1 MPLSDTLDSMIKKQ
15 REPTTTAADRI
26 PILDAMIERNRVSY
40 GSQLKGTAV
49 SALPRAAASVARS
62 SAAVNL
68 RAPKASAA
76 VAFDGKTFD
85 SFMGHLSGME
95 AEDAYKAKRADSGL
109 ITTVD
114 MPSRVPSLFK
124 TFDAG
129 AGGKD
134 PYEIAKGEA
143 MARSAE
149 IAEDEPLDDDPQNWP
164 VSPRDV
170 AMEGWA
176 ERMGV
181 AKEDLARAR
190 MTQLKIADRA
200 EGWTAEKAQWAST
213 YAEMSKH
220 NIASQ
225 AVLDFTSNW
234 PNLAA
239 AAAGA
244 AVDKILPGAGAAA
257 TFGFMAAQE
266 EGDAFKMAEAA
277 GIPAEFAAP
286 YCRKY
291 GLLSGGVEY
300 SEQIINLAGLSG
312 KTGSKAAKT
321 LRGKVIKGGLSVL
334 ASMGME
340 GGEEVTQQ
348 AMQFGILAEMLRDYA
363 KQEGKSVA
371 LVSNLDALPV
381 DDNGNV
387 DWWKA
392 RGDLFRAF
400 QAGAG
405 VAAVSN
411 IGGIMRS
418 TPGVARSEVKR
429 RRAAATVNKV
439 LTSPKALEAWARGN
453 PEQAKALAG
462 NEKPSRKDFD
472 KAGLPRLPAKS
483 RQRITSDLKELLPEI
498 EKQAPAP
505 KATPKP
511 SLQVIPPPL
520 PEAAPEASA
529 VAGQAV
535 ETDPTDAQKEADNYK
550 KGHTRIDGHDVSI
563 ENPVGSERTGK
574 NAEGKEWSQTM
585 TADYGYLRGTVGY
598 DKDHLDVFV
607 KPGYDPQSSTE
618 QLPVHVVNQVNP
630 ETGKFDEHKVVFGA
644 RDAKEATEIYN
655 SNYEDGWKGA
665 QSTAQMSA
673 EEFKAWAYDK
683 KNGPSKG
690 ALAETAPAVAT
701 DLTKVSDDEFDKLMD
716 EVEGDLPVETPQA
729 PVKKIGRKGVKKA
742 VAATPAAPAPGASIA
757 SAAQHGAKGLDEA
770 AKGLYDLFGGGLV
783 KSGPIVFDEETY
795 AKARPHFEK
804 AYTEFKAAGQDLRE
818 FIKWAMN
825 LGLGGDIRPFLKRF
839 KKDLESKPITND
851 TNTGGGT
858 ANEDQGRYPGTSTPE
873 TDADTPAGTAPTGSS
888 AATDSSGS
896 LGEGKSDAQPVGDV
910 RTTEPAPGDVVPGDG
925 VSTPP
930 VGVGGQQ
937 PADDG
942 GENLPNGGKHG
953 LVPES
958 SGTNPDGP
966 DGTPPVDR
974 PDDVRRGNYD
984 LRAKPGIRLTKK
996 QRRDVNKQAKA
1007 LLDKPHEDLT
1017 DEDLEILR
1025 QYTGEGGLSSGSREA
1040 LNQHYTGYDTIRA
1053 MFRALRDAGV
1063 KLNKLLE
1070 PGVGSGN
1077 FVGHAPDADWT
1088 TVDIDET
1095 NHRVV
1100 SALYPDGKH
1109 YNISFEE
1116 FAASGFD
1123 AVISNVPFS
1132 EVRGKGRNKARPDV
1146 KHLHDFYFL
1155 HSLDRVRENGVIAF
1169 VTSKGTM
1176 DRLDPKVRA
1185 EIISKADVIG
1195 AFRLPSGHFEAN
1207 AHTKVTTDIVFMQR
1221 RPDGVEARPEAAER
1235 NELFAKSTKTV
1246 DDIALNEWYQAH
1258 PTAMLGDVTVG
1269 KDKTRGGKPA
1279 YEIAGPARLDEIAIN
1294 YKPYGVTPG
1303 TKSDPRG
1310 EIDSASTDSKEFA
1323 QWAEDNNI
1331 VTRTSDS
1338 NRYGEN
1344 IEIRDGVVYS
1354 VVEEVEF
1361 EDIDRKAKIFAPVK
1375 GKNAAKIRHLYNIRR
1390 LATEYQAG
1398 DEDAGLGGQ
1407 AEVAAYREEYGK
1419 HPAKDRALRKF
1430 FKGQGEETYL
1440 AELASAFTSDM
1451 HPADV
1456 FFERTRHEDSG
1467 RIKVTKDDDLLSQA
1481 VAAEDNKGKITFPT
1495 EQGFVTEA
1503 DALDL
1508 MEAGYALAGYETYA
1522 DTNKP
1527 YSESVP
1533 NEYYVLGWAG
1543 VEANHGN
1550 GRVFSAEN
1558 TKTGEQTPEF
1568 SSQAEIADWLNDNAT
1583 AADLGKPSVVI
1594 QNDILYYSGNIY
1606 EKLEQLAHM
1615 RKSVPA
1621 EYSDAL
1627 DRQEAKLQE
1636 IMPEPKPLEEITLKG
1651 SESWL
1656 MPFLQRAGIGITTRV
1671 NDDGM
1676 RIYYVGWD
1684 EVTDAQAKALEKHMN
1699 NHVLVSRR
1707 SSDGVQ
1713 ESVGSY
1719 MARMRDAENDL
1730 RDALEIL
1737 KNTLLANDG
1746 IREAVEKSYNS
1757 RYRNY
1762 VKPNYEQAQY
1772 LIQPVL
1778 DEIARNNPMIRDSR
1792 TGKMVPLKLRRNQ
1805 ISWVIQALYEGRGIN
1820 AHDVGGGKTMAAIVL
1835 VRALKVRG
1843 RSQKPMMVV
1852 PAKTLKKWAK
1862 ETQLLFPDAKIVE
1875 LGALSK
1881 RKRNQALFELAN
1893 TNADYV
1899 FISHEGFGKIKLPVE
1914 TEIGYVNDAMNEH
1927 VDDPNASGRQEALI
1941 QEQIEA
1947 YIDSLQNDGRDT
1959 RLTWDKLGIDAIIS
1973 DEAHAFKNIGIN
1985 SQLVRFK
1992 LGTAFGFNR
2001 SGRGLKSARSY
2012 DFRFK
2017 ANYTTERNN
2026 GGNVFLLTA
2035 TPTPN
2040 KPMEIYTM
2048 LRHFGP
2054 GVFSEY
2060 GIKNDR
2066 DFASTF
2072 FQLGTAQDPATGRP
2086 KSILRA
2092 IVNAQELRGLLNR
2105 FVDKMSMSDMPWIS
2119 IPDTEENRIFVDQS
2133 AGYAI
2138 IAEDLIERQKNLPK
2152 PPSEGDDTL
2161 VAIYTG
2167 GRSGSVDPRL
2177 YGGAHAGVQ
2186 IDVRSYDKNDDK
2198 VQWAIEQVAL
2208 VAEGNPEAG
2217 QLVFMDDSGH
2227 TRTAEGHLSQ
2237 NVHREIK
2244 EELIARGF
2252 DAKQIAVINGKEIT
2266 NPKTG
2271 REVGTG
2277 SNADEKKA
2285 AIQDAYNAG
2294 EIKVLI
2300 GSTASMGEGMDLQ
2313 VKTTDIY
2320 HMDIPYTPGAI
2331 HQRNGRGVR
2340 PGNENAQVNIH
2351 YLMMRGSFDSMSLG
2365 IVLTKK
2371 GWNEAIWDRDVADT
2385 ISTEEEM
2392 VAGVIPN
2399 NRQIMM
2405 ELERDP
2411 VRRKELEVQ
2420 FTLESMQTQL
2430 DAWRDEHYSLNS
2442 RVRSKERRIRALDS
2456 ELASRGTRLEE
2467 LEPDTRIKNEEK
2479 RAEQFVK
2486 SKAYMQKLMDVSARK
2501 IQEERASIEKI
2512 QTEADALRDQISAL
2526 HRDIETY
2533 TGRWYNDN
2541 GESKVTEDDVKPEDD
2556 GILGFGPGA
2565 GPARGGMSPSLI
2577 NSQDTAAAEAV
2588 KPVQAAD
2595 IINTIKR
2602 QWVGLSIRG
2611 KATFRRRAMGWYNTK
2626 LGEMRL
2632 LDIRNVTAALHE
2644 VGHHFDRQM
2653 QMWSKS
2659 KSLPDG
2665 IPGELIQLGRDL
2677 YGDQKPGGGYR
2688 AEGFAEFIRDFL
2700 TGGDIQ
2706 KKAPKLYEWFTTEYL
2721 TARPKEAAKLRKLEQ
2736 LVTAFRTQTPG
2747 QTVRAFRSP
2756 IKQDWSAARTWSRF
2770 TRWVDLKWRDINL
2783 ALIHAMKDAE
2793 IDWASLSAEA
2803 DPYMLAT
2810 AYSMSASGKAH
2821 HAALVESTGL
2831 DGRRTG
2837 GSLLD
2842 ALAPISALGRD
2853 EVENWT
2859 DYAIARRAQELHDR
2873 GINPGISLK
2882 DADDVVDKYRSA
2894 TFDQALD
2901 EVTEWSR
2908 NQMRLLVES
2917 GAMTT
2922 KEFEG
2927 IEESNP
2933 VYVPFSRQFAKDEL
2947 RPGKGGRTG
2956 RGVYRIKGSGREIHN
2971 PIDALIMQAEQ
2982 ITQAAMQADIVRA
2995 LVNLYDAHKGAR
3007 KGSLGQMMSEV
3018 PAPQTAT
3025 TFSAEKIKK
3034 EMAAKALELGADPEA
3049 VAEAMMDTWTDQ
3061 LTVFSDAKEYH
3072 GKDHVVTV
3080 VINGERRFFEVGREL
3095 YKLLNGLN
3103 KGEKLSGVLGK
3114 VSRPVVGL
3122 QRLGATG
3129 LNPAF
3134 GLIRNFLRDAGT
3146 TAITYDYAKGGP
3158 FATLFGLAE
3167 ELAGSEYSHLYHAM
3181 SVDLSGWVG
3190 HTQRSVK
3197 NLARKVTAVTKGQK
3211 VFVTVTSPIQALREV
3226 FGVSEAGPRL
3236 AEFKA
3241 AYKYAKDQGQSD
3253 KSAAITAAVAG
3264 KDASVNFT
3272 RAGEYGRIMNEVVLF
3287 FNAGVQS
3294 IDKFGRT
3301 FYKHPGRT
3309 LARGAG
3315 WITFASMIAYYR
3327 NRDEEWWKE
3336 LPEYEKWSYVHW
3348 KLPGG
3353 KILRAPLPFEF
3364 GIVFGALPVAA
3375 IEEQRSPGAFFEAVK
3390 RLQKATVD
3398 GDRLMP
3404 ALLSPLWDVKGNE
3417 DWKGSA
3423 IVPRNIKKN
3432 RLPVDQYTTQTTE
3445 LAKRFSRL
3453 LLSDMHGDPR
3463 QLNDWE
3469 AKYLNPAA
3477 LDHLLNSYTG
3487 GLYRRT
3493 AMMLE
3498 KLGDPSAIGAAGDWS
3513 TIPVVGTLF
3522 LRHGTSRITGDF
3534 YDRIDE
3540 LRQIKGSQK
3549 ASVAEIGE
3557 LAASERLNRK
3567 LQEMWKERREV
3578 ISSETSAGKVKT
3590 KADALINEIH
3600 NVIRAHRDTKAEEW
3614 RAQGAGAALYAATSP
3629 GAESRHR
3636 DEARRLLGGMSIE
3649 DQRNALRGAVKLR
3662 AGRLRL
3668 RASNGKLTSFG
3679 MRLARL
3685 RSIGIE

>member
-1 MPLSDTLDSMIKKQ
+1 
-15 REPTTTAADRI
+15 
-26 PILDAMIERNRVSY
+26 
-40 GSQLKGTAV
+40 LK
-49 SALPRAAASVARS
+49 RAA
-62 SAAVNL
+62 NQ
-68 RAPKASAA
+68 
-76 VAFDGKTFD
+76 T
-85 SFMGHLSGME
+85 
-95 AEDAYKAKRADSGL
+95 KRIDEWL
-109 ITTVD
+109 IT
-114 MPSRVPSLFK
+114 
-124 TFDAG
+124 
-129 AGGKD
+129 
-134 PYEIAKGEA
+134 E
-143 MARSAE
+143 
-149 IAEDEPLDDDPQNWP
+149 
-164 VSPRDV
+164 
-170 AMEGWA
+170 
-176 ERMGV
+176 
-181 AKEDLARAR
+181 ARA
-190 MTQLKIADRA
+190 
-200 EGWTAEKAQWAST
+200 E
-213 YAEMSKH
+213 
-220 NIASQ
+220 
-225 AVLDFTSNW
+225 
-234 PNLAA
+234 
-239 AAAGA
+239 
-244 AVDKILPGAGAAA
+244 
-257 TFGFMAAQE
+257 
-266 EGDAFKMAEAA
+266 
-277 GIPAEFAAP
+277 
-286 YCRKY
+286 
-291 GLLSGGVEY
+291 
-300 SEQIINLAGLSG
+300 
-312 KTGSKAAKT
+312 
-321 LRGKVIKGGLSVL
+321 
-334 ASMGME
+334 
-340 GGEEVTQQ
+340 
-348 AMQFGILAEMLRDYA
+348 
-363 KQEGKSVA
+363 
-371 LVSNLDALPV
+371 
-381 DDNGNV
+381 
-387 DWWKA
+387 
-392 RGDLFRAF
+392 
-400 QAGAG
+400 
-405 VAAVSN
+405 
-411 IGGIMRS
+411 
-418 TPGVARSEVKR
+418 
-429 RRAAATVNKV
+429 
-439 LTSPKALEAWARGN
+439 
-453 PEQAKALAG
+453 
-462 NEKPSRKDFD
+462 
-472 KAGLPRLPAKS
+472 AKS
-483 RQRITSDLKELLPEI
+483 RGDEFNGLQFDNMNLDNL
-498 EKQAPAP
+498 
-505 KATPKP
+505 TP
-511 SLQVIPPPL
+511 S
-520 PEAAPEASA
+520 
-529 VAGQAV
+529 
-535 ETDPTDAQKEADNYK
+535 
-550 KGHTRIDGHDVSI
+550 
-563 ENPVGSERTGK
+563 
-574 NAEGKEWSQTM
+574 
-585 TADYGYLRGTVGY
+585 
-598 DKDHLDVFV
+598 DKD
-607 KPGYDPQSSTE
+607 
-618 QLPVHVVNQVNP
+618 
-630 ETGKFDEHKVVFGA
+630 
-644 RDAKEATEIYN
+644 
-655 SNYEDGWKGA
+655 
-665 QSTAQMSA
+665 SA
-673 EEFKAWAYDK
+673 EQYLFGEQPDVIKSPLK
-683 KNGPSKG
+683 P
-690 ALAETAPAVAT
+690 LVAEKPAPAVAT
-701 DLTKVSDDEFDKLMD
+701 DITKVSDDDFDKLMD
-716 EVEGDLPVETPQA
+716 EVEEDLPVEKQERSQESIDAAAARYATGA
-729 PVKKIGRKGVKKA
+729 PRVGPVPNKTRVVEEEMKIGRKGVKKKA
-742 VAATPAAPAPGASIA
+742 VPATPAPGASIA